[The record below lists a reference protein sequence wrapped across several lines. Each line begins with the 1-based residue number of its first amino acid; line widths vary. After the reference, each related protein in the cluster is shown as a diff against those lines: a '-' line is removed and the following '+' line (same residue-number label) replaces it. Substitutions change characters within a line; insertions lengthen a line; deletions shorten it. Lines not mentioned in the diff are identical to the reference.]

1 MYLWNVNYKLLNM
14 KLIIKLLLTAVL
26 VYFLANF
33 LPGVSVNSLGTAV
46 VVAIVLALLNTFVKP
61 VLIFMTLP
69 ATLITLG
76 LFLLVIN
83 ALVILMCEYFVSGFE
98 VSSFW
103 TALLFS
109 LILSI
114 FQSFL
119 YSFAD
124 KYEKT

>member
-1 MYLWNVNYKLLNM
+1 M
-14 KLIIKLLLTAVL
+14 KLIIKLLLTAIL

-33 LPGVSVNSLGTAV
+33 LPGVSVTSLTTAV
-46 VVAIVLALLNTFVKP
+46 IVAIVLALLNTFVKP
-61 VLIFMTLP
+61 VLIFLTLP
-69 ATLITLG
+69 ATIITLG

-83 ALVILMCEYFVSGFE
+83 AIVILMCEYFVSGFE

-109 LILSI
+109 LILSL
-114 FQSFL
+114 FQSLL

-124 KYEKT
+124 KKQQA

>member
-1 MYLWNVNYKLLNM
+1 M